1 MSGESILNE
10 SSILSCRCCG
20 VCGGCDCCDGDCC
33 DGGWLRSAADKA
45 RRIEATAVR
54 EPTTRTPARRMSI
67 EASIL
72 DVRVYQC
79 LGASLSALRHEYD
92 GRYAG
97 GLVVFLARTAANTR
111 ERSRATD
118 QSLLLAARPT
128 HTHTTISHPSI
139 HPHSFI
145 RPSTHHIHPQV
156 RDLTAMD
163 TKRRVEPELEQ
174 SIREWLAA
182 VLGSPLPSSQSI
194 ADALYTGEQLCLL
207 VNHIRPGIV
216 KRINH
221 SPMIAFKQMVPIDR
235 LIDAVALRHLLT
247 RIDLSLS

>member
-1 MSGESILNE
+1 
-10 SSILSCRCCG
+10 
-20 VCGGCDCCDGDCC
+20 
-33 DGGWLRSAADKA
+33 
-45 RRIEATAVR
+45 
-54 EPTTRTPARRMSI
+54 
-67 EASIL
+67 
-72 DVRVYQC
+72 
-79 LGASLSALRHEYD
+79 
-92 GRYAG
+92 
-97 GLVVFLARTAANTR
+97 
-111 ERSRATD
+111 
-118 QSLLLAARPT
+118 
-128 HTHTTISHPSI
+128 
-139 HPHSFI
+139 
-145 RPSTHHIHPQV
+145 
-156 RDLTAMD
+156 MD